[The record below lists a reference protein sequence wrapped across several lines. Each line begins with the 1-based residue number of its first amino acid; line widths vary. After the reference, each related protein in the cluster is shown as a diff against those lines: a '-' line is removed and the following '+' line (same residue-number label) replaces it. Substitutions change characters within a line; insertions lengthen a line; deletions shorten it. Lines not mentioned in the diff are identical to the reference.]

1 MKYYE
6 KTSEMKGR
14 LVINEIEKIGDKL
27 DTEYENILLEEKKKL
42 GLDIIPIIKIIC
54 HEKINMNV
62 GSIQQLYEE
71 VRKSG
76 TAVKKSNEFG
86 YIFRI
91 NIRDMETPEKF
102 RKACKEELY
111 HIAAGHCDYI
121 FRNKNNSMTK
131 NLLFDIT
138 ACLYW
143 HFGINL
149 SKIESHFYG
158 NGPVAQTELFF

>member
-1 MKYYE
+1 MKSYE
-6 KTSEMKGR
+6 KVSEVIGR

-27 DTEYENILLEEKKKL
+27 DSEYENILLEEKKKL
-42 GLDIIPIIKIIC
+42 GLDIIPIIKIVC

-71 VRKSG
+71 VSKSG

-91 NIRDMETPEKF
+91 NIEDMETLEKF
-102 RKACKEELY
+102 RGVCKEELY
-111 HIAAGHCDYI
+111 HIAAGHCEYI
-121 FRNKNNSMTK
+121 FRNKNNSMVK

-138 ACLYW
+138 ARLYEC
-143 HFGINL
+143 FGINL
-149 SKIESHFYG
+149 SKIESRFYG
-158 NGPVAQTELFF
+158 KGPVAQTG